1 MPLKTRVVQI
11 CLPAWNANVLLSKKR
26 KKEKRKS
33 QEGGTDL
40 CSSTKAL
47 SLQMKDLLINSFFF
61 SRNYQRFARKCE
73 NSLCLCIIPCMCICD
88 QTKQRICWTL
98 TKTTHCE
105 TQACLLP
112 WIIPKLDQ
120 NHTLSTEEWT
130 RDGMVRDIF
139 FYASK
144 WSKKYTAE

>member
-11 CLPAWNANVLLSKKR
+11 CLPAWNANVLLSKKK
-26 KKEKRKS
+26 KKESHRKEAQTS
-33 QEGGTDL
+33 V
-40 CSSTKAL
+40 
-47 SLQMKDLLINSFFF
+47 LQQRLYHFRWKDLLINSFFL